1 MKIRPDV
8 RAALAAG
15 GADKARLDIRQPHVI
30 QPSTGEG
37 FDRTA
42 AFVIRAIDQHTPHA
56 AGAQFAERDFLR
68 AHTLMIPR

>member
-15 GADKARLDIRQPHVI
+15 GADKARLDIRQPHLI

-42 AFVIRAIDQHTPHA
+42 AFVIRAIDQHAPHA
-56 AGAQFAERDFLR
+56 AGAYFAERDFLR
-68 AHTLMIPR
+68 AHTPLIPR